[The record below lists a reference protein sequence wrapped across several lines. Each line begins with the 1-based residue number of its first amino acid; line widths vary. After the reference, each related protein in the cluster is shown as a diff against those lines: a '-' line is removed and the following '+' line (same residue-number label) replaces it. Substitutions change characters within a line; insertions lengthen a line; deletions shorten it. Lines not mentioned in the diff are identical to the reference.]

1 MVFVR
6 VVRPG
11 REDEEA
17 TFGDGIKK
25 KVGRFVILAKT
36 VIGDVDDGVFFL
48 EENMEHLLFMLRD
61 ERRDHNCA
69 LTSGKNTAVLVITK
83 RLIVAVLFGI
93 LHPHTA
99 DVDGAVTVI
108 LKESDIPYGVVV
120 SIGNND
126 VGLYAEEAARRCGFI
141 CT

>member
-25 KVGRFVILAKT
+25 KVGRFEIIAKT
-36 VIGDVDDGVFFL
+36 VIGDIDDGVFFL

-61 ERRDHNCA
+61 ERRDHN
-69 LTSGKNTAVLVITK
+69 
-83 RLIVAVLFGI
+83 
-93 LHPHTA
+93 
-99 DVDGAVTVI
+99 
-108 LKESDIPYGVVV
+108 
-120 SIGNND
+120 
-126 VGLYAEEAARRCGFI
+126 
-141 CT
+141 